1 MPRIADHTIGKAIYE
16 RIKDYDIVSRK
27 VFLKGLSEDHR
38 KKYDNYLNKLYQDKY
53 KSNTENKEKAA
64 ERARNGM
71 KNLREE
77 RTETEIKQQRKPW
90 DEKYNEK
97 RKMTKQQAASKIQAQ
112 FRKKQEAK
120 SIVLSILDDIIDKA
134 PNMKVVDGKVP
145 GKLVKRRGRKFNNL
159 FFLLFKNNKQ

>member
-1 MPRIADHTIGKAIYE
+1 
-16 RIKDYDIVSRK
+16 
-27 VFLKGLSEDHR
+27 
-38 KKYDNYLNKLYQDKY
+38 
-53 KSNTENKEKAA
+53 
-64 ERARNGM
+64 
-71 KNLREE
+71 
-77 RTETEIKQQRKPW
+77 
-90 DEKYNEK
+90 
-97 RKMTKQQAASKIQAQ
+97 MTKQQASKIQAQ

>member
-38 KKYDNYLNKLYQDKY
+38 KKYDNFKLYQDKY
-53 KSNTENKEKAA
+53 KSNTENKEKAT

-120 SIVLSILDDIIDKA
+120 SIVSSILDDIIDKA
-134 PNMKVVDGKVP
+134 PNMKVVDE
-145 GKLVKRRGRKFNNL
+145 KLMEQKGEGRKI
-159 FFLLFKNNKQ
+159 Q